1 MKISRTPNEISM
13 SLSHTIERIL
23 HKFDSY
29 NSKPIF
35 ISNDSSISLKKN
47 TSEPVFQLKY
57 SQFIGSLLYIF
68 NKTKPD
74 ISYAAGRLSRY
85 NSNPN
90 REYWTTLERV
100 FRYLRGTIGYYLTY
114 IRYPDIIEGY
124 NDAN

>member
-1 MKISRTPNEISM
+1 MILGMKISRTPNEISM

-57 SQFIGSLLYIF
+57 SQFIGSLLYIS
-68 NKTKPD
+68 NRIRPD
-74 ISYAAGRLSRY
+74 ISYAIGRLSRY
-85 NSNPN
+85 TRNPN
-90 REYWTTLERV
+90 REH
-100 FRYLRGTIGYYLTY
+100 
-114 IRYPDIIEGY
+114 
-124 NDAN
+124 